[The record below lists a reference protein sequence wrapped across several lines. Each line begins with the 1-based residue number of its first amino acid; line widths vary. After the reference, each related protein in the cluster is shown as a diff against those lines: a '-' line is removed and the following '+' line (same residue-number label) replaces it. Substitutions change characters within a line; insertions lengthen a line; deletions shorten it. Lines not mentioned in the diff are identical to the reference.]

1 MLQQEIVNTY
11 EMNIENFSIEIEYIE
26 RNQLE
31 ILELKNRVTK
41 TSKQIWKKT
50 NSHWTDLRTEW
61 KCQME
66 SVNLKIDQ

>member
-1 MLQQEIVNTY
+1 MTQALESSDKDFKYLNVEMLQQEIVNTY

-41 TSKQIWKKT
+41 TSNQI
-50 NSHWTDLRTEW
+50 
-61 KCQME
+61 
-66 SVNLKIDQ
+66 

>member
-1 MLQQEIVNTY
+1 MTQALESSDKDFKHLNVEMLQQEIVNTY

-41 TSKQIWKKT
+41 TSKQI
-50 NSHWTDLRTEW
+50 
-61 KCQME
+61 
-66 SVNLKIDQ
+66 

>member
-41 TSKQIWKKT
+41 TSKQI
-50 NSHWTDLRTEW
+50 
-61 KCQME
+61 
-66 SVNLKIDQ
+66 